1 MKFAIGFD
9 MARSKLEIYLS
20 ILEVL
25 ALRGPLSLSHLT
37 LKARLNHNV
46 AKPYL
51 NFLVKQNLVEKKGA
65 VGKKKAIYTIT
76 KSGWKILKYFWETKQ
91 VLKIQLKGV

>member
-9 MARSKLEIYLS
+9 MARSKLEIYLG

-25 ALRGPLSLSHLT
+25 ALRGPLSISHIT

-51 NFLVKQNLVEKKGA
+51 NFLVKQNLVEKKGV
-65 VGKKKAIYTIT
+65 VGKKQAIFTIT
-76 KSGWKILKYFWETKQ
+76 NSGWKILRYFWEIKQ
-91 VLKIQLKGV
+91 VLEIELKGV

>member
-1 MKFAIGFD
+1 

-25 ALRGPLSLSHLT
+25 ALRGPLSLTHIT
-37 LKARLNHNV
+37 YKANLNHNV

-51 NFLVKQNLVEKKGA
+51 NFLVKQNLVEEK
-65 VGKKKAIYTIT
+65 VIEKKKAIYAIT
-76 KSGWKILKYFWETKQ
+76 KSGWKILRYFWEIKQ
-91 VLKIQLKGV
+91 VLQIELKGV

>member
-9 MARSKLEIYLS
+9 MARSKLEIYLG

-25 ALRGPLSLSHLT
+25 ALRGPLRLT
-37 LKARLNHNV
+37 RITYKANLNHNV

-51 NFLVKQNLVEKKGA
+51 NFLVKQNLVKE
-65 VGKKKAIYTIT
+65 KAIENRKIYAIT
-76 KSGWKILKYFWETKQ
+76 KSGWKILRYFWEIKQ
-91 VLKIQLKGV
+91 VLQIELNGV

>member
-1 MKFAIGFD
+1 

-25 ALRGPLSLSHLT
+25 ALRGPLSLTHIT
-37 LKARLNHNV
+37 YKATLNHNV

-51 NFLVKQNLVEKKGA
+51 NFLVKQNLAEEKVTEKKK
-65 VGKKKAIYTIT
+65 VIYAIT
-76 KSGWKILKYFWETKQ
+76 KNGWKILRYFWEIKQ
-91 VLKIQLKGV
+91 VLQIEQKAV

>member
-1 MKFAIGFD
+1 

-25 ALRGPLSLSHLT
+25 ALHGSLSLT
-37 LKARLNHNV
+37 RITYKARLNHNV

-51 NFLVKQNLVEKKGA
+51 NFLVKQNLLEEKVRDDRK
-65 VGKKKAIYTIT
+65 IYAIT
-76 KSGWKILKYFWETKQ
+76 KSGWTILRYFWEIKQ
-91 VLKIQLKGV
+91 VLQIELEGV

>member
-1 MKFAIGFD
+1 

-25 ALRGPLSLSHLT
+25 ALRGPLSLTHIT
-37 LKARLNHNV
+37 YKATLNHNV

-51 NFLVKQNLVEKKGA
+51 NFLVKQNLAEEKVTEKKK
-65 VGKKKAIYTIT
+65 VIYAIT
-76 KSGWKILKYFWETKQ
+76 KSGWKILRYFWEIKQ
-91 VLKIQLKGV
+91 VLQIEQKGV